1 MNAIEH
7 LKKLREESY
16 PTVNFASEETTPF
29 DVVASGLDN
38 ALLLHNA
45 GSEAHAICALETIQS
60 KDAAI
65 EKFLSHLRSS
75 VAENWVTQ
83 NADGPI
89 EDVLLALKRNIWSI
103 L

>member
-60 KDAAI
+60 NLSDTTERGDA
-65 EKFLSHLRSS
+65 LRTWFTSR
-75 VAENWVTQ
+75 
-83 NADGPI
+83 G
-89 EDVLLALKRNIWSI
+89 LAV
-103 L
+103 